1 MSEASV
7 NTHEGQ
13 VLIQMMAE
21 DLYREAMKSVNM
33 PTAEARANAREMLDL
48 MRPTIDE
55 WRVLEADLILK
66 GEKVPEWLLEGLRDS
81 EMLELIANEPERWQY
96 MIQSGVD
103 GIHISPENM
112 SEQGKAALNAIITEF
127 NRGAIDVRT
136 AASRISDV
144 IELEAYIS
152 STPWTEQGK
161 KVVAAIMSE
170 LANGKISVQQ
180 AAERL
185 AQAAKDGL
193 GNVSL
198 YNSGANMGQGYA
210 NGIDS
215 KIESVKAAARRLANA
230 ATGTLK
236 VTQMEKSPS
245 KITKE
250 SGRYFG
256 EGFAIGIGDMANQ
269 VYAASER
276 LAQDAVAGLNSA
288 AMSTSSTLTVEEGGV
303 AGAISNGIEQ
313 GVQRVMN
320 ALNISLNVDGQT
332 FGTAS
337 IRAINDA
344 QRNAGAV
351 LLEM

>member
-1 MSEASV
+1 V
-7 NTHEGQ
+7 
-13 VLIQMMAE
+13 I
-21 DLYREAMKSVNM
+21 R
-33 PTAEARANAREMLDL
+33 
-48 MRPTIDE
+48 
-55 WRVLEADLILK
+55 
-66 GEKVPEWLLEGLRDS
+66 
-81 EMLELIANEPERWQY
+81 
-96 MIQSGVD
+96 
-103 GIHISPENM
+103 PENM

-127 NRGAIDVRT
+127 NRGAIDVGT

-161 KVVAAIMSE
+161 KVVAGIMSE

-180 AAERL
+180 AAARL

-193 GNVSL
+193 GNVSTTGTGE
-198 YNSGANMGQGYA
+198 NFAQGFV
-210 NGIDS
+210 NGIS
-215 KIESVKAAARRLANA
+215 NKIRAARTAASNLAAAAY
-230 ATGTLK
+230 GTL
-236 VTQMEKSPS
+236 TTTLSERSPS
-245 KITKE
+245 KVTYQ
-250 SGRYFG
+250 SGLYFG

-276 LAQDAVAGLNSA
+276 LARDAAAGLNSA

-332 FGTAS
+332 FGKAS

>member
-1 MSEASV
+1 
-7 NTHEGQ
+7 
-13 VLIQMMAE
+13 
-21 DLYREAMKSVNM
+21 
-33 PTAEARANAREMLDL
+33 
-48 MRPTIDE
+48 
-55 WRVLEADLILK
+55 
-66 GEKVPEWLLEGLRDS
+66 
-81 EMLELIANEPERWQY
+81 
-96 MIQSGVD
+96 
-103 GIHISPENM
+103 M
-112 SEQGKAALNAIITEF
+112 SEQGKAARNAIITEF
-127 NRGAIDVRT
+127 NRGAIDVGT
-136 AASRISDV
+136 AASRISEV

-152 STPWTEQGK
+152 ATPWTEQGK
-161 KVVAAIMSE
+161 KVVAGIMSE
-170 LANGKISVQQ
+170 LANGKISVQE

-193 GNVSL
+193 SNVSL

-215 KIESVKAAARRLANA
+215 KIAAVKAAARRLANA

-256 EGFAIGIGDMANQ
+256 EGFVIGIGDMADQ

-276 LAQDAVAGLNSA
+276 LAQDAVAGLNST
-288 AMSTSSTLTVEEGGV
+288 AMSASSTLTVEEGGV
-303 AGAISNGIEQ
+303 ASAISNGIEQ